1 MEEEQKVALPKRKLL
16 FSKYSLVF
24 LGLVVLV
31 LLGEGIYWFRLG
43 KKKEQQEV
51 SPTSSPEVQTFLPI
65 PIAHPPGTFF
75 SPIAKENLGTGK
87 IVNLNYKVDDL
98 AFSLLEGELIYAA
111 FPGRVEVAGNVDDPQ
126 KVIMLY
132 GKENDLNWKY
142 IFSGTAIV
150 KNDQEVKEGDVLA
163 KASQTP
169 LPTRDVNLIIQ
180 ALWQGKRVG
189 MGENMLTDF
198 ANQ

>member
-1 MEEEQKVALPKRKLL
+1 MINGFLFLTNIFLLPILKVMEEEQKVALPKRKLL

-51 SPTSSPEVQTFLPI
+51 SPTSSPE
-65 PIAHPPGTFF
+65 A
-75 SPIAKENLGTGK
+75 
-87 IVNLNYKVDDL
+87 
-98 AFSLLEGELIYAA
+98 
-111 FPGRVEVAGNVDDPQ
+111 
-126 KVIMLY
+126 
-132 GKENDLNWKY
+132 
-142 IFSGTAIV
+142 
-150 KNDQEVKEGDVLA
+150 
-163 KASQTP
+163 QTP

-180 ALWQGKRVG
+180 ALWQGKRVS
-189 MGENMLTDF
+189 MGENMLADF